1 LGEATELDHEEK
13 NQRDA
18 GDRKVATRVVSR
30 LSIGPS
36 AEAYRYNSVSIRVR
50 LIHDDFRDTTRSA
63 REDRV
68 LPVIHTLPDETQED
82 ITILLLLAP
91 NELDRSP
98 MNIEFEHPV
107 PSRI

>member
-1 LGEATELDHEEK
+1 MKKKTKETRAIEK
-13 NQRDA
+13 LLKESFPAYPPDY
-18 GDRKVATRVVSR
+18 
-30 LSIGPS
+30 PP
-36 AEAYRYNSVSIRVR
+36 EAYRYNSVSIRVR

-68 LPVIHTLPDETQED
+68 LPVIRTLPDETQED

>member
-1 LGEATELDHEEK
+1 MKKRTKETRAIEK
-13 NQRDA
+13 LLRETFP
-18 GDRKVATRVVSR
+18 GY
-30 LSIGPS
+30 PS
-36 AEAYRYNSVSIRVR
+36 EHPPEAYRYNSVSIRVR

-68 LPVIHTLPDETQED
+68 LPIIRTLPDETQED